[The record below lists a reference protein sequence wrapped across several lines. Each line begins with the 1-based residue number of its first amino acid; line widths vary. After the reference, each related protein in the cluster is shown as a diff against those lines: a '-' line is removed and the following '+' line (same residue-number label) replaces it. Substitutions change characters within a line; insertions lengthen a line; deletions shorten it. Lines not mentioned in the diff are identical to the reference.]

1 MGSQDVELSRC
12 FTCYRI
18 EWDWRACY
26 ADAYTCAKCKDLIN
40 FDSKRNAFIKIYH
53 HLTGVLPQPLSLPSL
68 FEYLYPAS
76 LRYKH
81 TRIQRQQTLRF
92 FLLGAAFTTNY
103 FYNLHTRL
111 QQQIIKGYT
120 RRGKTYYQQSWN
132 EQTDFLT
139 NVCDFLI

>member
-1 MGSQDVELSRC
+1 MGSQDVELSMC
-12 FTCYRI
+12 LTCYRM

-26 ADAYTCAKCKDLIN
+26 ADDYTCAKCKDLIS
-40 FDSKRNAFIKIYH
+40 FDSQRNAFIKIYH

-111 QQQIIKGYT
+111 QEQIRRGYT

-132 EQTDFLT
+132 EETDFLII
-139 NVCDFLI
+139 VCDFLI

>member
-1 MGSQDVELSRC
+1 MGSLATELSRC
-12 FTCYRI
+12 LTCHCM
-18 EWDWRACY
+18 ECDWRACN
-26 ADAYTCAKCKDLIN
+26 ADDYTCAKCKDLIS
-40 FDSKRNAFIKIYH
+40 FDSQRNAFLKIYH

-92 FLLGAAFTTNY
+92 FLLGAAFTINY

-111 QQQIIKGYT
+111 QEQIRRGYT

-132 EQTDFLT
+132 EETDFLT
-139 NVCDFLI
+139 IVCDFLI

>member
-1 MGSQDVELSRC
+1 MGSQDVELSMC
-12 FTCYRI
+12 LTCYRM

-26 ADAYTCAKCKDLIN
+26 ADDYTCAKCKDLTS
-40 FDSKRNAFIKIYH
+40 FDFQRNAFIKIYH

-81 TRIQRQQTLRF
+81 TRIQRQQTLRC
-92 FLLGAAFTTNY
+92 FLLGAAYTTNY
-103 FYNLHTRL
+103 FYNLHIQL
-111 QQQIIKGYT
+111 QEQIRRGYT

-132 EQTDFLT
+132 DETDFLT
-139 NVCDFLI
+139 IVCDFLI